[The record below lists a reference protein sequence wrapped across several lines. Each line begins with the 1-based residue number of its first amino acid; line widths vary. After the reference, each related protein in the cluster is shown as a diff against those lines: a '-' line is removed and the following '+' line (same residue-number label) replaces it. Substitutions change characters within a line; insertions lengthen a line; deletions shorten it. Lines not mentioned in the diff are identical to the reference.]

1 MGLRA
6 EDSETLSAPWLSWLD
21 SVNQASPT
29 LHPQKPHY
37 PNTSKPGK
45 VSLGTFKT
53 LLPQLTLILTTQ
65 GNCLHLYTH
74 PRRVE
79 DK

>member
-1 MGLRA
+1 MGLGA

-29 LHPQKPHY
+29 LRPQKPHY
-37 PNTSKPGK
+37 PNTPKPGK

-53 LLPQLTLILTTQ
+53 LLPQLTLILSTQ
-65 GNCLHLYTH
+65 GNCLHLYTC
-74 PRRVE
+74 PRRAE